1 MHALTWKK
9 LMAIFNSSAHVRTR
23 TGRNAASANRVRT
36 RSPHSAGYLRD
47 TKMQCPTHHVDY
59 VLRRSKR
66 KNPTLLMYDCP
77 EAGCFNT
84 LQIAT
89 RS

>member
-1 MHALTWKK
+1 MHAATWKK
-9 LMAIFNSSAHVRTR
+9 LMAIFKLSEHARAR
-23 TGRNAASANRVRT
+23 AGRNATSVNRTRT

-59 VLRRSKR
+59 VLRRTKR
-66 KNPTLLMYDCP
+66 KNPAVLMYDCP
-77 EAGCFNT
+77 EAGCYNT

-89 RS
+89 KS